1 MLLDLRKSKKGET
14 LVITDPN
21 GDVHPCTNAKELW
34 DTVGELLADTSMP
47 QPSTEPATEV
57 VEDDEPEVEEVE
69 DYEGRNGRRRPHH
82 DDDGDEDDDLVAEVA
97 GRALQGLLSGLQKA
111 SFRGKSRKRRKPRT
125 ETDGGGAG

>member
-34 DTVGELLADTSMP
+34 DTVGELLADTGMP
-47 QPSTEPATEV
+47 QASTEPATEV
-57 VEDDEPEVEEVE
+57 VDDEPEVEEVE
-69 DYEGRNGRRRPHH
+69 DYEGRNGGRRSHH
-82 DDDGDEDDDLVAEVA
+82 DDGDEDDDIVAEFA
-97 GRALQGLLSGLQKA
+97 GRAVQGLLSGLQRA